1 MHPLSRAFSRVGAS
15 ERNRESKAVDTP
27 QQCQTK
33 AVDTS
38 QRWTS
43 PSSWPSN
50 DTPISTELQAS
61 DNGPS
66 GQRKLSV
73 HKPARKVDDS
83 VPDTLESSRRGNE
96 PDGPQPDLPAK
107 LGHDTIPVVST
118 DPQDELSAGIVDETT
133 TIEQSSTAS
142 NADGGATRSE
152 STASEVFSHQSSWPS
167 TKNTSRS
174 STNPTASHQK
184 TSSSQA
190 PSATSSSPNSDAL
203 SAKIDAGAVPSTLI
217 SQIGSD
223 LATASTFAVPA
234 PIAVRSQSSGLSR
247 VSYIT
252 DAGSTKE
259 SLTTKL
265 KLKLYHCKTDARYA
279 DSFGDSLQQVD
290 GIRQWQLSGI
300 AKAKWVEDLKP
311 AIELTIQSN
320 HTAIYGNKLEEP
332 RPSLK
337 CTMIGK
343 TAKQANPLIR
353 ITHRQKSVALSLAK
367 LVEKLD
373 PVKQVCLSD
382 LLLEPPLC

>member
-1 MHPLSRAFSRVGAS
+1 MHPLSRALSRVGAS
-15 ERNRESKAVDTP
+15 ERRHESKAVDTP
-27 QQCQTK
+27 QQCQT

-38 QRWTS
+38 QQWTS

-50 DTPISTELQAS
+50 DTPISNELQAS
-61 DNGPS
+61 DKGPS
-66 GQRKLSV
+66 GERKLSA
-73 HKPARKVDDS
+73 HKSARKVDDS
-83 VPDTLESSRRGNE
+83 VPDTRQSLGQGNE
-96 PDGPQPDLPAK
+96 PDGPQPELPAK

-118 DPQDELSAGIVDETT
+118 DLQDELSAGVVDE
-133 TIEQSSTAS
+133 STALERISAVS

-152 STASEVFSHQSSWPS
+152 STASEVFSHQSSRLS
-167 TKNTSRS
+167 TNNTSRS
-174 STNPTASHQK
+174 SANPTASKQK

-190 PSATSSSPNSDAL
+190 SSAASSSRKLGTL

-217 SQIGSD
+217 SHIDSD

-247 VSYIT
+247 VSYRT

-265 KLKLYHCKTDARYA
+265 KLKLYQCKTDARYA
-279 DSFGDSLQQVD
+279 DSFGDSLPQVD

-300 AKAKWVEDLKP
+300 AKAKWVEVLRP

-373 PVKQVCLSD
+373 PVKQVCFSD
-382 LLLEPPLC
+382 LLLKPQLC